1 MIQIQQSLGMQIID
15 IEEEKRPV
23 MDIENEVDHSHQN
36 KKKYEIIIS
45 KKGTHSTL
53 IVHFSCTFFHH

>member
-1 MIQIQQSLGMQIID
+1 MQIID